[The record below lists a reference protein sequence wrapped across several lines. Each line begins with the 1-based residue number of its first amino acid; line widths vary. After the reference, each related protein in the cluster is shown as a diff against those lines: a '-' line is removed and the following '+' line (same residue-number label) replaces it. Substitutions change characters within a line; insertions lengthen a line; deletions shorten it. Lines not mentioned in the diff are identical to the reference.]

1 MPTLN
6 PWVILGAVLTAIG
19 LVFGG
24 YAWGDSARNTAWL
37 AKTEKD
43 SRIAVEEALTLE
55 RQQQGV
61 VNEAIRQQSANLAS
75 INTRLRADVISL
87 RNRVERASAAGQSAR
102 SGCAGATGA
111 ELSRP
116 DAEFLVGEAA
126 RADSIRAGLA
136 TCYQVIDGIQPR

>member
-6 PWVILGAVLTAIG
+6 PWVILGAVVTAVC

-43 SRIAVEEALTLE
+43 KRLAVEEAIHLE
-55 RQQQGV
+55 REQQGV
-61 VNEAIRQQSANLAS
+61 VNDAMRKQAADQAA
-75 INTRLRADVISL
+75 INTRLRADLIGL
-87 RNRVERASAAGQSAR
+87 RNRPERASATDQTTR
-102 SGCAGATGA
+102 SSCTGATGA
-111 ELSRP
+111 ELSRS

-126 RADSIRAGLA
+126 RADEVRAGLSA
-136 TCYQVIDGIQPR
+136 CYQVIDGIQPR